1 MRKKV
6 GGVAMAISRF
16 LEESRVNVALA
27 ILAVIFVFLA
37 VVVAI
42 AGAVVAVQEMASG
55 RIPVG
60 GGGLIALTLVFGILG
75 AIFQLIVL
83 YQWSS
88 AMNQNVKNTEQVLT
102 SIKERLEDPLRGEV
116 GFFLN
121 RVEEYKV
128 ITWPFWVYL
137 VMYIIG
143 LFTGWYAFLFNL
155 IGFIF
160 VAVYL
165 SSIFKSTNKLSD
177 LKDRIYQYLQEKKGI
192 TLPER
197 IHRIKRY
204 NIILFIILSVITFA
218 IYWLYLLIK
227 LSLEI
232 NRYLESDE
240 KVRTQL
246 EEAFTR

>member
-1 MRKKV
+1 
-6 GGVAMAISRF
+6 MAISRF

-27 ILAVIFVFLA
+27 VLAVIFVFLA
-37 VVVAI
+37 VVLAI
-42 AGAVVAVQEMASG
+42 AGAVVAMQEAMSG
-55 RIPVG
+55 QVPVR
-60 GGGLIALTLVFGILG
+60 GGGLIALTVVFGILS
-75 AIFQLIVL
+75 AIFQFVVL

-88 AMNQNVKNTEQVLT
+88 AMNHNVKNTEQVL
-102 SIKERLEDPLRGEV
+102 SNIKERLEDPLRGEV

-121 RVEEYKV
+121 RVEEYRV

-143 LFTGWYAFLFNL
+143 LFAGWYALLFNL

-160 VAVYL
+160 MAVYL

-177 LKDRIYQYLQEKKGI
+177 LKDRIYQYLQEKKGV

-197 IHRIKRY
+197 VHRIKRY
-204 NIILFIILSVITFA
+204 NIILFIVLAVITFA

-240 KVRTQL
+240 KVRTQV
-246 EEAFTR
+246 EEAFSR

>member
-1 MRKKV
+1 
-6 GGVAMAISRF
+6 MAISRF